1 MSQHG
6 DSTIGFDA
14 ALAMI
19 DENYRAFAGVE
30 QVSRE
35 YAHKRILAADIVA
48 PIAVPPADNSA
59 VDGYVFSHASLSP
72 GGETEF
78 RIAGTAA
85 AGHPFKDAVK
95 PNEAV
100 RIFTGAVI
108 PAGAD
113 TVAMQENV
121 RLTEGAVTIPP
132 GIRPGE
138 NRRAAG
144 EDIAA
149 GSTVLSAGKRM
160 GAGDIGI
167 LASLGIAQ
175 IPVRAR
181 LRVAVFSVGDEL
193 IGGGDLAAAQIHD
206 SNRPMLLALLND
218 MGIAATDLGILPDRI
233 DSVRLQIAEAAK
245 SHDAIVCSAGMSA
258 GGEDHVRAAVEAL
271 GQLYFWSVA
280 IKPGRPVAA
289 GRAAGVPFFGLPGN
303 PVAAAVTFSTL
314 VRRALLLLSGA
325 RDLEPRRYPVMAD
338 FSLNRKA
345 GKREFLRCNLQETS
359 GGRLLATRFQRDGS
373 GVLSSISASE
383 GLLEIAEDIE
393 TIAPG
398 MILPF
403 IPFAGLG
410 L

>member
-1 MSQHG
+1 MSEHG
-6 DSTIGFDA
+6 DTAIGFDA

-19 DENYRAFAGVE
+19 DENYRTVAGVE
-30 QVSRE
+30 QAPRE
-35 YAHKRILAADIVA
+35 AAHKRILAADIVA

-59 VDGYVFSHASLSP
+59 VDGYVFSHVALRP

-85 AGHPFKDAVK
+85 AGHPFKGTVK
-95 PNEAV
+95 PKEAV

-121 RLTEGAVTIPP
+121 RLTEGTVTIPP
-132 GIRPGE
+132 GIQPGE
-138 NRRAAG
+138 NRRMAG
-144 EDIAA
+144 EDIAV
-149 GSTVLSAGKRM
+149 GSTVLPAGKRL

-175 IPVRAR
+175 IAVHAP

-193 IGGGDLAAAQIHD
+193 IGGGGLGAAHIHD
-206 SNRPMLLALLND
+206 SNRPMLIALLND
-218 MGIAATDLGILPDRI
+218 MGMTATDLGILPDRI
-233 DSVRLQIAEAAK
+233 DSVRSQIAGAAK
-245 SHDAIVCSAGMSA
+245 SHDAILCSAGMSA
-258 GGEDHVRAAVEAL
+258 GGEDHVRAAVAAL
-271 GQLYFWSVA
+271 GQLYFSSVA

-303 PVAAAVTFSTL
+303 PVAAAVTFATL

-325 RDLEPRRYPVMAD
+325 HDLEPRRYPVMAD

-345 GKREFLRCNLQETS
+345 GKREFLRCNLQQTPH
-359 GGRLLATRFQRDGS
+359 GRLLATRFQRDGS
-373 GVLSSISASE
+373 GVLSSISGSE

-403 IPFAGLG
+403 IPFAGFG